1 MSDRFA
7 LGSHFNADANFK
19 SVKVGAGSYVLE
31 TELNE
36 LQDISYYRQQQ
47 FVKDYIGDGLM
58 NIGSLS
64 YKDGFLTLDN
74 EVAVVGGHL
83 IDITHLSCEILR
95 GHHAYLKVW
104 EEEKTYTD
112 IIRFKGNA
120 QESRVVSNS
129 MWDERV
135 NEETTRRIQIMYD
148 LVTDNSDKNATY
160 LDIGYLGADTFRVTA
175 STKGYNTT
183 KFTYNCVAKEGQ
195 TVIDFPRAYA
205 FGKSTMLVF
214 VDGLLLMPGDY
225 VEVDNK
231 CIRFNVDIHEGQKI
245 FCYAENYIKPVVG
258 KGHAETHMLD
268 GNDPLDIT
276 DLKDEEDL
284 LDKLRGLLGKV
295 VIDGGGFGDLD
306 TERDTVYSGGLFTDS
321 SDILDPDLPLPDTG
335 NDARELEIQVNGNKV
350 LQYRYKGE
358 TLWTDLI
365 DFKTLQGT
373 EVTGLDLTG
382 ERLMLTNSNGTFG
395 NAINFPRVLDTL
407 ASTSATNPLSAN
419 QGRAL
424 KVLIDNIDTGGGGG
438 EVDTSKIEAHL
449 KTYVDTLISDAI
461 GGEY

>member
-7 LGSHFNADANFK
+7 LGSRFNADANFK

-36 LQDISYYRQQQ
+36 IQDISYHRQQQ

-64 YKDGFLTLDN
+64 FKDGFLTLDN

-104 EEEKTYTD
+104 EEEKSYTD
-112 IIRFKGNA
+112 ILKLKGNA
-120 QESRVVSNS
+120 QESRVVANA

-148 LVTDNSDKNATY
+148 LVTDNTDENATY
-160 LDIGYLGADTFRVTA
+160 LDLGYLGNDTFITTVE
-175 STKGYNTT
+175 TKGHHQT
-183 KFTYNCVAKEGQ
+183 KFTYDCTAMEGQ

-214 VDGLLLMPGDY
+214 VDGSLLMPEEFT
-225 VEVDNK
+225 EVNSK
-231 CIRFNVDIHEGQKI
+231 CIRFNIEIHEGQKI
-245 FCYAENYIKPVVG
+245 FCYAENYIKPLIG
-258 KGHAETHMLD
+258 EGHAESHMWD
-268 GNDPLDIT
+268 GSDPLDIL

-284 LDKLRGLLGKV
+284 IDKLKGLLGKV

-306 TERDTVYSGGLFTDS
+306 TEQDTVYSGGLFTDS
-321 SDILDPDLPLPDTG
+321 SDILDSDITDTG
-335 NDARELEIQVNGNKV
+335 EEARELQIQVSGNKV

-373 EVTGLDLTG
+373 EVTGLEVINEKLS
-382 ERLMLTNSNGTFG
+382 LKNSNGTFG
-395 NAINFPRVLDTL
+395 NAIDFPSVLDVLT
-407 ASTSATNPLSAN
+407 STSTKNPLSAN

-424 KVLIDNIDTGGGGG
+424 QAKIDSIDVGAGG
-438 EVDTSKIEAHL
+438 EVDTSKIEENL
-449 KTYVDTLISDAI
+449 KAYVDSLISDAL
-461 GGEY
+461 GGDY

>member
-74 EVAVVGGHL
+74 EVAVVGGYL

-104 EEEKTYTD
+104 EEEKSYTD
-112 IIRFKGNA
+112 IIKFKGNA
-120 QESRVVSNS
+120 QENRVVANS

-148 LVTDNSDKNATY
+148 LVTDNSDENATY
-160 LDIGYLGADTFRVTA
+160 LDIGYLGEDTFNVTV
-175 STKGYNTT
+175 STKGHNTT
-183 KFTYNCVAKEGQ
+183 KFTYECEAKEGQ

-214 VDGLLLMPGDY
+214 VDGLLLMPEEY
-225 VEVDNK
+225 VEVDST
-231 CIRFNVDIHEGQKI
+231 CIRFNIEIHEGQKI
-245 FCYAENYIKPVVG
+245 FCYAENYIQPIVG
-258 KGHAETHMLD
+258 EGHAATHMAD
-268 GNDPLDIT
+268 GNDALDIT

-306 TERDTVYSGGLFTDS
+306 TERDTVYSGGLFTEDADVLDS
-321 SDILDPDLPLPDTG
+321 SLPDTG
-335 NDARELEIQVNGNKV
+335 NDARELEIQVSGNKV

-382 ERLMLTNSNGTFG
+382 EKLMLKNSNGTFG
-395 NAINFPRVLDTL
+395 NAIDFPRVLDVLT
-407 ASTSATNPLSAN
+407 STSTKNPLSAN

-424 KVLIDNIDTGGGGG
+424 KSLIDGIEVGGG
-438 EVDTSKIEAHL
+438 EVDTSKIEANL
-449 KTYVDTLISDAI
+449 KTYVDNLITDAI

>member
-7 LGSHFNADANFK
+7 LGSSFNADANFK

-74 EVAVVGGHL
+74 EVAVVGGYL

-104 EEEKTYTD
+104 EEEKSYTD
-112 IIRFKGNA
+112 IIKFKGNA
-120 QESRVVSNS
+120 QESRVVANS

-148 LVTDNSDKNATY
+148 LVTDNSDKNAAY
-160 LDIGYLGADTFRVTA
+160 LDIGYLGADTFNVTV
-175 STKGYNTT
+175 STKGHNTT
-183 KFTYNCVAKEGQ
+183 KFTYECIAKEGQ

-214 VDGLLLMPGDY
+214 IDGLLLMPEDY
-225 VEVDNK
+225 VEVDSK
-231 CIRFNVDIHEGQKI
+231 CIRFNIEIHEGQKI
-245 FCYAENYIKPVVG
+245 FCYAENYIKPIVG
-258 KGHAETHMLD
+258 EGHAETHMVD

-321 SDILDPDLPLPDTG
+321 ADILDPSLPDTG
-335 NDARELEIQVNGNKV
+335 NDARELEIQVSENKV

-382 ERLMLTNSNGTFG
+382 ERLMLKNSNGTFG
-395 NAINFPRVLDTL
+395 NAINFPNVIDALT
-407 ASTSATNPLSAN
+407 STSAINPLSAN
-419 QGRAL
+419 QGKAL
-424 KVLIDNIDTGGGGG
+424 KALIDNIHTGGG
-438 EVDTSKIEAHL
+438 EVDTSKIEANL

>member
-7 LGSHFNADANFK
+7 LSSSFNADANFK

-74 EVAVVGGHL
+74 EVAVVGGYL

-104 EEEKTYTD
+104 EEEKSYTD
-112 IIRFKGNA
+112 IIKFKGNA

-160 LDIGYLGADTFRVTA
+160 LDIGYLGADTFNVTVN
-175 STKGYNTT
+175 TKGHNST
-183 KFTYNCVAKEGQ
+183 KFTYECVAKEGQ

-214 VDGLLLMPGDY
+214 IDGLLLMPEEY
-225 VEVDNK
+225 VEVDSK
-231 CIRFNVDIHEGQKI
+231 CIRFNIEIHEGQKI
-245 FCYAENYIKPVVG
+245 FCYAENYIKPIVG

-321 SDILDPDLPLPDTG
+321 SDILDPSLPDTG
-335 NDARELEIQVNGNKV
+335 GNARELEIQVNGNKV

-373 EVTGLDLTG
+373 EVTGLTIQNEKLY
-382 ERLMLTNSNGTFG
+382 LKNNSGIFG
-395 NAINFPRVLDTL
+395 VSIDFPAVLDTL
-407 ASTSATNPLSAN
+407 ESTSTTNPLSAN
-419 QGRAL
+419 QG
-424 KVLIDNIDTGGGGG
+424 KVLASKIGTGEGGT
-438 EVDTSKIEAHL
+438 VDTSKIEANL
-449 KTYVDTLISDAI
+449 KTYVDGLISDAI

>member
-36 LQDISYYRQQQ
+36 IQDISYYRQQQ

-74 EVAVVGGHL
+74 EVAVVGGYL

-112 IIRFKGNA
+112 IIKFKGNA
-120 QESRVVSNS
+120 QESRVVSNN

-175 STKGYNTT
+175 ITKGYNTT

-225 VEVDNK
+225 VEIDNK
-231 CIRFNVDIHEGQKI
+231 CIRFNIDIHEGQKI

-258 KGHAETHMLD
+258 KGHAETHMVD

-284 LDKLRGLLGKV
+284 LHKLRGLVGKL

-306 TERDTVYSGGLFTDS
+306 TERDTVYSGGMFTD
-321 SDILDPDLPLPDTG
+321 DADVLDSDLPDIDPG
-335 NDARELEIQVNGNKV
+335 SSARELEIQVNGNKV
-350 LQYRYKGE
+350 LQYRYRGE

-395 NAINFPRVLDTL
+395 NAINFPRVLDALT
-407 ASTSATNPLSAN
+407 STSATNPLSAN

-424 KVLIDNIDTGGGGG
+424 KTLIDNIDTGGGGG
-438 EVDTSKIEAHL
+438 EVDTSQIEAHL
-449 KTYVDTLISDAI
+449 KTYVDNLISDAM

>member
-58 NIGSLS
+58 NTGSLS

-74 EVAVVGGHL
+74 EVAVVGGYL

-104 EEEKTYTD
+104 EEEKSYTD
-112 IIRFKGNA
+112 IIKFKGNA
-120 QESRVVSNS
+120 QESRVVTNS
-129 MWDERV
+129 MWDARV

-160 LDIGYLGADTFRVTA
+160 LDLGYLEADTFKVTV

-183 KFTYNCVAKEGQ
+183 KFTYSGVAKEGQ

-214 VDGLLLMPGDY
+214 VDGLLLMPGEY

-231 CIRFNVDIHEGQKI
+231 CIRFNIEMHEGQKI
-245 FCYAENYIKPVVG
+245 FCYAENYMKPIVG
-258 KGHAETHMLD
+258 KGHAETHMVD

-284 LDKLRGLLGKV
+284 LDKVRGLFGKV

-321 SDILDPDLPLPDTG
+321 AD
-335 NDARELEIQVNGNKV
+335 
-350 LQYRYKGE
+350 
-358 TLWTDLI
+358 
-365 DFKTLQGT
+365 
-373 EVTGLDLTG
+373 
-382 ERLMLTNSNGTFG
+382 
-395 NAINFPRVLDTL
+395 VLD
-407 ASTSATNPLSAN
+407 
-419 QGRAL
+419 
-424 KVLIDNIDTGGGGG
+424 
-438 EVDTSKIEAHL
+438 
-449 KTYVDTLISDAI
+449 SDLM
-461 GGEY
+461 

>member
-7 LGSHFNADANFK
+7 LGSSFNADANFK

-58 NIGSLS
+58 NTGSLS

-74 EVAVVGGHL
+74 EVAVVGGYL

-104 EEEKTYTD
+104 EEEKSYTD
-112 IIRFKGNA
+112 IIKFKGNA

-160 LDIGYLGADTFRVTA
+160 LDIGYLGADTFNVTVN
-175 STKGYNTT
+175 TKGHNTT
-183 KFTYNCVAKEGQ
+183 KFTYECVAKEGQ

-214 VDGLLLMPGDY
+214 IDGLLLMPEDY
-225 VEVDNK
+225 VEVDSK
-231 CIRFNVDIHEGQKI
+231 CIRFNIEIHEGQKI
-245 FCYAENYIKPVVG
+245 FCYAENYIKPIAG
-258 KGHAETHMLD
+258 EGHAETHMVD

-321 SDILDPDLPLPDTG
+321 SDILDPNLPDTG
-335 NDARELEIQVNGNKV
+335 SDARELEIQVSGNKV

-373 EVTGLDLTG
+373 EVTGLTIQNEKLY
-382 ERLMLTNSNGTFG
+382 LKNNSGIFG
-395 NAINFPRVLDTL
+395 ASINFPAVLDTL
-407 ASTSATNPLSAN
+407 ESTSTTNPLSAN
-419 QGRAL
+419 QG
-424 KVLIDNIDTGGGGG
+424 KVLASKIGTGEGGT
-438 EVDTSKIEAHL
+438 VDTSKIEANL
-449 KTYVDTLISDAI
+449 KTYVDGLISSALD
-461 GGEY
+461 GDY